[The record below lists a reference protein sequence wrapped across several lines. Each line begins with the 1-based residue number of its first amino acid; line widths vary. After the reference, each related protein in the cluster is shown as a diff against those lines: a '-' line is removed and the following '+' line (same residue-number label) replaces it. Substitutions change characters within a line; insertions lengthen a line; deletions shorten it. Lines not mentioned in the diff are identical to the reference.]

1 MLERTVDVI
10 QEIGGSGTLGPQPP
24 GEQEVRVNS
33 AWLLDLLDEI
43 KCVFALITCIS
54 FTSIF

>member
-10 QEIGGSGTLGPQPP
+10 QEIGESGTLGPQPP